1 MPFNQFQN
9 IANPALK
16 IAQSVQKVAQTVNF
30 LTNVAARGISA
41 GASAATNVAEKVVSD
56 YKSLSSQSEIAAN
69 RGVLTFKQE
78 GYGSNITKDT
88 ENPTLKEPGFEIL
101 TYPPDLGNKKF
112 YMRMDFKKYKRPSP
126 ELQGE
131 ISTLHSICLPLPTQ
145 LEDSYKIDYDP
156 YDGGIAAIVLNQAAP
171 GQNISPAAPIKFIS
185 DRVSP
190 MLGGEGGNIVNIAS
204 QNLAAA
210 LNPNKSVLFKSPDFK
225 RYSFSWVFAPNNP
238 KESQIIRK
246 LIRKIKGS
254 SLPTYAKT
262 NILGSVAKDYN
273 IFNYPDMVKV
283 YLYPWA
289 SRDALKSQG
298 FQGVPE
304 MFQTKHCVIDS
315 ININYSPENN
325 ISFFADGANS
335 PTFIALTINLLEIEL
350 FTGGDFGREGSV
362 VDVTK
367 ILGEDVNKQL
377 LAVFGANANT
387 EIPLEPLPTPTS

>member
-16 IAQSVQKVAQTVNF
+16 IAQSAQKVAQTVNF
-30 LTNVAARGISA
+30 LTNFAAKGISA
-41 GASAATNVAEKVVSD
+41 GASAATNVAEKIVSD
-56 YKSLSSQSEIAAN
+56 YKSLSSQSEIDAN

-88 ENPTLKEPGFEIL
+88 ENPTLRGPGFEIL

-112 YMRMDFKKYKRPSP
+112 YMRMDFKKYIRPSP
-126 ELQGE
+126 EIQGE

-156 YDGGIAAIVLNQAAP
+156 YDGGIAATVMNSLNANQGITFAAALRP
-171 GQNISPAAPIKFIS
+171 VKNAIES
-185 DRVSP
+185 
-190 MLGGEGGNIVNIAS
+190 LGTEGRNVVNIAS
-204 QNLAAA
+204 QKLAAA
-210 LNPNKSVLFKSPDFK
+210 LNPNKSVLFTSPDFK

-238 KESQIIRK
+238 KESQVIRK

-254 SLPTYAKT
+254 SLPTYAK
-262 NILGSVAKDYN
+262 NSFSGNAKEYN

-289 SRDALKSQG
+289 SLDNKFLSPKEREERG
-298 FQGVPE
+298 FAERE

-315 ININYSPENN
+315 INVNYSPENN

-350 FTGGDFGREGSV
+350 FTGEDFGREGSV
-362 VDVTK
+362 VDLAKLVDGVIKSGENVSSVTTT
-367 ILGEDVNKQL
+367 DPRP
-377 LAVFGANANT
+377 A
-387 EIPLEPLPTPTS
+387 